1 MSYPVSVSSG
11 GTSGSYAKDD
21 KCRGH
26 YADAC
31 VKPSTAWRKL
41 DVGSGRFV
49 ATSSVGRYGD
59 GIPFEKL
66 PKDINQRP
74 QVGWVPKSES
84 ASEIC
89 VTAFSSTGACE
100 TLNSVEG
107 RLEATERVSL
117 W

>member
-1 MSYPVSVSSG
+1 MSEAA
-11 GTSGSYAKDD
+11 GSLQQA
-21 KCRGH
+21 R
-26 YADAC
+26 
-31 VKPSTAWRKL
+31 L
-41 DVGSGRFV
+41 
-49 ATSSVGRYGD
+49 GD
-59 GIPFEKL
+59 TVMAFRFEKL